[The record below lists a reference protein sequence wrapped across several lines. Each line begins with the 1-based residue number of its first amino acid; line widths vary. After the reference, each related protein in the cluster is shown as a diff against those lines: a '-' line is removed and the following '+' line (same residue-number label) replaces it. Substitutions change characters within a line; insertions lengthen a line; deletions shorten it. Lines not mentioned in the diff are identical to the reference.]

1 MYLFYDSNGNITS
14 FCGGDSI
21 EGKDDEISYIPEGT
35 TALYLDDT
43 EYEHLKNNKLNYKI
57 RDRIPIYT
65 PLSES
70 DILIN
75 LNDIKK
81 SKIEEINSKCNLE
94 IVGGFHS
101 NCTTTI
107 EHKFKFDLEWQAN
120 LNRQMNMLMLDLTIK
135 SVEWNTIDIGWITL
149 SREEFIVLYQDSNRF
164 IESKLSR
171 CKKLNEQIMNAK
183 TSTEIKLIN
192 W

>member
-43 EYEHLKNNKLNYKI
+43 EYAHVKNNKLNYKI

-94 IVGGFHS
+94 IVGGFYS
-101 NCTTTI
+101 SCTSAL
-107 EHKFKFDLEWQAN
+107 EHKYKFDLEWQAN
-120 LNRQMNMLMLDLTIK
+120 LNRQMNILMLDSNIE
-135 SVEWNTIDIGWITL
+135 SVEWNTIDIGWVALT
-149 SREEFIVLYQDSNRF
+149 REEFIVLYKDSNMF

-171 CKKLNEQIMNAK
+171 YKELKEQVMNAE
-183 TSTEIKLIN
+183 TIIDVQLIH